1 MKPIITHDTEIT
13 DATIS
18 GIMRADGIVE
28 WYINIEAGTIE
39 VDGYELRPQ
48 LYIERLKWD
57 IKSFEDLLNK
67 SIHINDSSEFS
78 NNMILPGVQLCCLY
92 CIRTWLYQWQ
102 LIFIVKKMLYIKWN
116 GYSKEYEVNLDISIE
131 FLGINLGDIEIEDAT
146 KRLKFDKYWF
156 VFL

>member
-92 CIRTWLYQWQ
+92 CIRT
-102 LIFIVKKMLYIKWN
+102 
-116 GYSKEYEVNLDISIE
+116 
-131 FLGINLGDIEIEDAT
+131 
-146 KRLKFDKYWF
+146 
-156 VFL
+156 